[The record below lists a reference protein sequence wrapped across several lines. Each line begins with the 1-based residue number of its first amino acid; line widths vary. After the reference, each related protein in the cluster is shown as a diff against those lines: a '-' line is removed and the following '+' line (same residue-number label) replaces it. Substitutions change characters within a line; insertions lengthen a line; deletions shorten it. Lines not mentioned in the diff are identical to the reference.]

1 MLDQNFMNNLTP
13 VEVEFISACIS
24 KVYKQKVTSET
35 QNFENLEGAVCECP
49 NCHSKHFIKYGH
61 IRSNGNQR
69 YLCKNCGASFSAST
83 NTFFSHCRSSYETWA
98 EFIACELN
106 DDTLRQEAL
115 HTQCSVS
122 TCFNMRHMLHDA
134 ASRRTSD
141 QLHGLVEIDATYS
154 PINLKGTK
162 EKNMPRISK
171 PRGKHKSSSL
181 NKELRGISRH
191 KVCIISAIDESDN
204 MFFKIA
210 GLGPES
216 LEMYEKFA
224 DHFGKDI
231 TLVSDDKPAI
241 LNFADNHKFV
251 KDTIPVIATKDT
263 YTTPNGNSLAEI
275 NELHREYKDFVRKK
289 HGISIR
295 HTQGYLDWLVFKK
308 QISYSYEL
316 RKQKSMSY
324 MKIMTE
330 RSKLRCDD
338 ICKQELPIDLRTAYE
353 EYHYGI
359 FAETNSDTGT
369 NT

>member
-1 MLDQNFMNNLTP
+1 
-13 VEVEFISACIS
+13 
-24 KVYKQKVTSET
+24 
-35 QNFENLEGAVCECP
+35 
-49 NCHSKHFIKYGH
+49 
-61 IRSNGNQR
+61 
-69 YLCKNCGASFSAST
+69 
-83 NTFFSHCRSSYETWA
+83 
-98 EFIACELN
+98 
-106 DDTLRQEAL
+106 
-115 HTQCSVS
+115 
-122 TCFNMRHMLHDA
+122 MLHDA

-162 EKNMPRISK
+162 EKNMPRVSK
-171 PRGKHKSSSL
+171 PRGKHKSNSL
-181 NKELRGISRH
+181 NKELRGISHH

-338 ICKQELPIDLRTAYE
+338 ICKQALPIDLRTAYE